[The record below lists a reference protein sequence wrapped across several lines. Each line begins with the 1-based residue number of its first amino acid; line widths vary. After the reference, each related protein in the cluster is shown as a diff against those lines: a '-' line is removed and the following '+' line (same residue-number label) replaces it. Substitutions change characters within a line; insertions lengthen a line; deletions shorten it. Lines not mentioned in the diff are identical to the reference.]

1 MQWTIKQGTCLQN
14 QNLDVFLLLFSKRE
28 LLAHIPDSA
37 FRTEIKAIK
46 DSLRI
51 TDNNVTETVCLAF

>member
-1 MQWTIKQGTCLQN
+1 MQWTVKQGTCLQN

-28 LLAHIPDSA
+28 LLAHIPDST

-51 TDNNVTETVCLAF
+51 TDNNVT

>member
-14 QNLDVFLLLFSKRE
+14 QNLDVFLLLFAKKE
-28 LLAHIPDSA
+28 LLAHIPEST

-46 DSLRI
+46 VSLKI
-51 TDNNVTETVCLAF
+51 TDNNVT